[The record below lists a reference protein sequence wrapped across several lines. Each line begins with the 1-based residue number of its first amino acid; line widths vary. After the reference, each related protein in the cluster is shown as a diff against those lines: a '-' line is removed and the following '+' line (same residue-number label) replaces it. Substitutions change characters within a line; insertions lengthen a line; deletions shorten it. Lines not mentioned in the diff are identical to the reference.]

1 MAHAIVSTYP
11 VSLVRVLAVA
21 DPEFF
26 REAEDQSSFIANA
39 HNELCAFYT
48 GKGGLL
54 KKILR
59 NRGQG
64 GLLLDP
70 HPFNLPLCACSEEL

>member
-1 MAHAIVSTYP
+1 MAHTIVSIYP
-11 VSLVRVLAVA
+11 VSLVGVLAVA

-48 GKGGLL
+48 RKGGVL
-54 KKILR
+54 KK
-59 NRGQG
+59 
-64 GLLLDP
+64 
-70 HPFNLPLCACSEEL
+70 F